1 MTTRNPLHTSLVAF
15 LFAGS
20 LLAAGTASAGGPLEI
35 CQPGQPF
42 LWAAGGV
49 DIPYNPDQG
58 DLGPLTNAQAVAQVA
73 ASFQAWEDVPTS
85 TVTHLDAGP
94 LPVDVDITN
103 FLPFLFPAAPDGLSA
118 IVFDDTGE
126 IFELLFG
133 PGSGVLG
140 FAGPEW
146 LDPSTCTVLEGSAF
160 LNGPTFTDL
169 TVATDI
175 MVHEFGHYQNLAH
188 TVVNGQIAIGDTS
201 GPTPFNTFPIG
212 SLFDRIETMY
222 PFYFGP
228 LAGFSTPD
236 PDDRAILSTLYPEPG
251 FFAATGT
258 ISGSVLG
265 PDGDAELTGIN
276 VIARNLADPI
286 ADAVSAISSDFT
298 DDFSQG
304 QPLVGEYTIH
314 GLTPGASYAVYIDG
328 VFAGGFST
336 RLLQPQI
343 EEFYDGAGESGDPA
357 LDDPS
362 VFAAVPVSAG
372 VPATGIDVLH
382 NDIEPGPLA
391 LGDDQSTVVF
401 APRRFRICGNA
412 WDFAF
417 VNSNGSISF
426 DFQDNSPVQTVPAL
440 LGGPPRIAGLWN
452 DLDPSA
458 GGTVSFDRG
467 PNRLSVTFGEVPLFG
482 EVAGN
487 TFTIEL
493 KRVVGSLASLVEIDY
508 GDLAADYGIAGISCG
523 GGATTGS
530 EPETDLASGPIGVH
544 VLGATGAVYENFD
557 PPELD
562 LANRKLL
569 FILHGF

>member
-1 MTTRNPLHTSLVAF
+1 MRKNHLLPV
-15 LFAGS
+15 
-20 LLAAGTASAGGPLEI
+20 LLAAATFAFAGTASAGGPLAV

-42 LWAAGGV
+42 LWPAGGV
-49 DIPYNPDQG
+49 DIPFNPDQG

-73 ASFQAWEDVPTS
+73 VSFEAWEDVTTS
-85 TVTHLDAGP
+85 TVTHLNAGP
-94 LPVDVDITN
+94 LPVDVDVTN
-103 FLPFLFPAAPDGLSA
+103 FIPFLFPAAPDGLSA

-126 IFELLFG
+126 IFDLLFG

-146 LDPSTCTVLEGSAF
+146 VDPGDCTILEGLSF

-188 TVVNGQIAIGDTS
+188 TVVNGQIALGGDTS
-201 GPTPFNTFPIG
+201 GPTPFNTFPVGTLI
-212 SLFDRIETMY
+212 DRIETMY

-228 LAGFSTPD
+228 LAGTRTPD

-251 FFAATGT
+251 FFSSTGT

-265 PDGDAELTGIN
+265 PDGDAELSGVN

-286 ADAVSAISSDFT
+286 VDALSAISSDFT

-304 QPLVGEYTIH
+304 QPFVGEYTIN

-328 VFAGGFST
+328 IIAGGFST
-336 RLLQPQI
+336 PPLQPQV
-343 EEFYDGAGESGDPA
+343 EEFYDGAGESGDPST
-357 LDDPS
+357 DDPS
-362 VFAAVPVSAG
+362 VFAAVPVAAG
-372 VPATGIDVLH
+372 VPQTGIDVLH
-382 NDIEPGPLA
+382 NDFPPGPLA

-401 APRRFRICGNA
+401 APRRFRICGEA

-417 VNSNGSISF
+417 VNSNGSVSF
-426 DFQDNSPVQTVPAL
+426 DFQDASPVQTVPAF
-440 LGGPPRIAGLWN
+440 LGGPPRIAALWN

-482 EVAGN
+482 QTGGNSFTIDMKRVAGQ
-487 TFTIEL
+487 
-493 KRVVGSLASLVEIDY
+493 LASLVEIDY
-508 GDLAADYGIAGISCG
+508 GDLAATGGIAGVSCG
-523 GGATTGS
+523 GGATTGA
-530 EPETDLASGPIGVH
+530 EPETDLANGPIGIH
-544 VLGATGAVYENFD
+544 VLGATGAVYEGFD
-557 PPELD
+557 AGDLD
-562 LANRKLL
+562 LANRKL
-569 FILHGF
+569 FFVLHPF

>member
-1 MTTRNPLHTSLVAF
+1 MRLRNLVPA
-15 LFAGS
+15 LATATV
-20 LLAAGTASAGGPLEI
+20 LAAAATASAGGPLDV
-35 CQPGQPF
+35 CQPGQPY
-42 LWAAGGV
+42 LWPAGGV

-73 ASFQAWEDVPTS
+73 SSFQAWEDVATS
-85 TVTHLDAGP
+85 TVTHLNAGLLP
-94 LPVDVDITN
+94 LDVDVTN
-103 FLPFLFPAAPDGLSA
+103 FLPFLQPVAPDGLSA

-126 IFELLFG
+126 IFDLLFG

-146 LDPSTCTVLEGSAF
+146 LDPSTCTIVEGLSF

-188 TVVNGQIAIGDTS
+188 TVVNGQIALGDTS

-212 SLFDRIETMY
+212 TLVDRIETMY

-228 LAGFSTPD
+228 LAGTRTPD

-251 FFAATGT
+251 FFASTGT
-258 ISGSVLG
+258 ISGQVLG

-276 VIARNLADPI
+276 VIARNVANPI
-286 ADAVSAISSDFT
+286 VDALSAISSDFT
-298 DDFSQG
+298 DELSQG
-304 QPLVGEYTIH
+304 EPFVGEYTIH

-336 RLLQPQI
+336 VLLQPQV
-343 EEFYDGAGESGDPA
+343 EEFFSGAGESGDPA

-362 VFAAVPVSAG
+362 TFAAVPVAAG
-372 VPATGIDVLH
+372 VPQTGIDILH
-382 NDIEPGPLA
+382 NDFEPGPLV
-391 LGDDQSTVVF
+391 LGDDESTVVF
-401 APRRFRICGNA
+401 APRRFRICGKA

-417 VNSNGSISF
+417 VNSNGSVTF
-426 DFQDNSPVQTVPAL
+426 DFQDRSPLQSVPAF

-467 PNRLSVTFGEVPLFG
+467 PNKLSVTFGEVPLFG
-482 EVAGN
+482 DVAGN
-487 TFTIEL
+487 SFTIEMT
-493 KRVVGSLASLVEIDY
+493 RVAGALASLVEIDY
-508 GDLAADYGIAGISCG
+508 GDLAAVFGLAGVSCG
-523 GGATTGS
+523 GEATTGA
-530 EPETDLASGPIGVH
+530 EPETDLAVGPIGAH
-544 VLGATGAVYENFD
+544 VLGASGAVYESFD
-557 PPELD
+557 AIDLD
-562 LANRKLL
+562 LENKKLL
-569 FILHGF
+569 FFLLPF

>member
-1 MTTRNPLHTSLVAF
+1 MRLRNLVPA
-15 LFAGS
+15 
-20 LLAAGTASAGGPLEI
+20 LAAAAVLAAAATASAGGPLAV
-35 CQPGQPF
+35 CQPGQSY
-42 LWAAGGV
+42 LWPAGGI

-73 ASFQAWEDVPTS
+73 ASFQAWEDVATS
-85 TVTHLDAGP
+85 TVTHLDAGLLP
-94 LPVDVDITN
+94 LDVDVTN

-126 IFELLFG
+126 IFDLLFG

-146 LDPSTCTVLEGSAF
+146 LDPTTCTIVEGVSF

-188 TVVNGQIAIGDTS
+188 TVVNGQIALGDTS
-201 GPTPFNTFPIG
+201 GPTPFNTFPVG
-212 SLFDRIETMY
+212 TLVDRIETMY

-228 LAGFSTPD
+228 LGGTRTPD

-251 FFAATGT
+251 FFASTGT
-258 ISGSVLG
+258 ISGQVLG
-265 PDGDAELTGIN
+265 PDGDAELTGVN
-276 VIARNLADPI
+276 VIARNLANPI
-286 ADAVSAISSDFT
+286 VDAVSAISSDFT
-298 DDFSQG
+298 DELSQG
-304 QPLVGEYTIH
+304 EPFVGEYTIH

-328 VFAGGFST
+328 IFAGGFST
-336 RLLQPQI
+336 ELLQPQV
-343 EEFYDGAGESGDPA
+343 EEFFSGAGESGDPA

-362 VFAAVPVSAG
+362 TFAAVAVAAG
-372 VPATGIDVLH
+372 VPQTGIDVLH
-382 NDIEPGPLA
+382 NDFEPGPLV
-391 LGDDQSTVVF
+391 LGDDESTVVF
-401 APRRFRICGNA
+401 SPRRFRICGKA

-417 VNSNGSISF
+417 VNSNGSVTF
-426 DFQDNSPVQTVPAL
+426 DFQDTDPVQTVPSF

-482 EVAGN
+482 QVGGN
-487 TFTIEL
+487 SFTIEL
-493 KRVVGSLASLVEIDY
+493 TRVVGALASLVEVDY
-508 GDLAADYGIAGISCG
+508 GDLAATGGIAGVSCG
-523 GGATTGS
+523 GEATTGA
-530 EPETDLASGPIGVH
+530 EPETDLAVGPVGAH
-544 VLGATGAVYENFD
+544 VLGASGAVYESFD
-557 PPELD
+557 AGDLD

-569 FILHGF
+569 YFLLPF